1 MGQQV
6 LLYWDFLEIVEVDT
20 NFGLMRQI
28 GIYSLRILGTIIL
41 SCLIGSVLAWLVRL
55 VFVSVMLLI
64 PALLHTMF
72 DFSFSDV
79 LKNSVIGQ
87 VTGLGQWV
95 AVVNGKDF
103 PVRLAMLVVT
113 IVTIIALGII
123 AYMSHWLTKIIK
135 GRKVLSF
142 IAMFPFLLWLLSLI
156 ADFYLTDSMATSD
169 IDKGFWYYAVSGI
182 LILVAL
188 LIMFMII
195 ACCWAKQEGKGK
207 S

>member
-1 MGQQV
+1 M
-6 LLYWDFLEIVEVDT
+6 DT
-20 NFGLMRQI
+20 KLMLMKQI
-28 GIYSLRILGTIIL
+28 GVYSLRVLGTIVL
-41 SCLIGSVLAWLVRL
+41 SYLIGSVLAWLVRL

-72 DFSFSDV
+72 DFSLSDV
-79 LKNSVIGQ
+79 LENSVIGQ

-113 IVTIIALGII
+113 IVTIIVLGIV
-123 AYMSHWLTKIIK
+123 AYVSHWLVRIIS
-135 GRKVLSF
+135 GRKVLSL
-142 IAMFPFLLWLLSLI
+142 IAMLFFLLWFASLI
-156 ADFYLTDSMATSD
+156 ADFYLSDFMAASD

-182 LILVAL
+182 LILIAL

-195 ACCWAKQEGKGK
+195 ACCWARQEGNSK